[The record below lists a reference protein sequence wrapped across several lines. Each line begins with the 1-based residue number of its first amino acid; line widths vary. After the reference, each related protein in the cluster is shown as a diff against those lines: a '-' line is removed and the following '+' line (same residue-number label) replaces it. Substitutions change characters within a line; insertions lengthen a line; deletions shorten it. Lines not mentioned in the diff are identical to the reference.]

1 MLRTEDD
8 CILLVKT
15 GKLNIMCYIYLPIGV
30 APVYK

>member
-15 GKLNIMCYIYLPIGV
+15 GKLNIMCYIYLPIG
-30 APVYK
+30 PVLYK